1 MTPPLLLDTHCLLW
15 WLAEP
20 EHLSATA
27 LRAISTTSAEV
38 FVSAATGWEIATKAR
53 LGKLTIPAEITN
65 AFSVVLQDQG
75 FSPLPIQ
82 LNHALRA
89 GGYPQH
95 HRDPFDRMLAA
106 QAELEG
112 LTLLSNDPELRVF
125 PCELLW

>member
-1 MTPPLLLDTHCLLW
+1 MTSPLLLDTHCLLW
-15 WLAEP
+15 WLAQP
-20 EHLSATA
+20 EQLSATA
-27 LRAISTTSAEV
+27 LQAISSTNAEI

-53 LGKLTIPAEITN
+53 LGKLTIPADIT
-65 AFSVVLQDQG
+65 AEFPLVLQTQG

-112 LTLLSNDPELRVF
+112 LTLLSNDPELRAF